1 VAANSACATAICLQ
15 GHRCC
20 QAKVRAVRAGA
31 TFLETLV
38 FPLKERLNPKLVGAC
53 TRTML
58 GMKVSRD
65 TRDLCVY
72 LIVSQDPRCM
82 LLLAP
87 HHSCDVHKVRGH
99 QHERAQER
107 ITACLPFAFK
117 IASSTWCAACMKS
130 LHLGSSAPPFSE
142 VPASPPSFESFAS
155 SCCATLPRN
164 PMTLS
169 VAAAPT
175 ASSSGGGVAPP
186 EAMFLPTT
194 PAET

>member
-1 VAANSACATAICLQ
+1 MHNRNMSAGSSLLSSEGPC
-15 GHRCC
+15 
-20 QAKVRAVRAGA
+20 
-31 TFLETLV
+31 
-38 FPLKERLNPKLVGAC
+38 GAC
-53 TRTML
+53 W
-58 GMKVSRD
+58 GNVSG
-65 TRDLCVY
+65 
-72 LIVSQDPRCM
+72 DPRVSAEGAPKSEVRRCM
-82 LLLAP
+82 YANHAWNESKQRYARPLCASHCFTRSKMHASTCTPPLMRC
-87 HHSCDVHKVRGH
+87 SEG
-99 QHERAQER
+99 QHERAQELT
-107 ITACLPFAFK
+107 TACLPFAFK
-117 IASSTWCAACMKS
+117 IASSTWCAVCMKR
-130 LHLGSSAPPFSE
+130 LHLGSSASPFSE